1 MGICW
6 SEPPVQP
13 VQQQQQVT
21 YVQYK
26 YCKACGAMC
35 NYNAE
40 LCQRC
45 FQRSAME
52 TVKPS
57 PSAPPYNP
65 PYIAPQTYGYPP
77 QPQSYAYYPQYMAQQ
92 PQQRQG
98 QISTAGAVVGGFMLG
113 SIMED
118 VMDPM

>member
-13 VQQQQQVT
+13 VQQQVT

-45 FQRSAME
+45 FQNSALK
-52 TVKPS
+52 TINPS
-57 PSAPPYNP
+57 PSAPPYV
-65 PYIAPQTYGYPP
+65 APQNYGYPP
-77 QPQSYAYYPQYMAQQ
+77 QPTYAYYPQYIVQQ
-92 PQQRQG
+92 PQQQR
-98 QISTAGAVVGGFMLG
+98 ISTAGAVVGGVVLG
-113 SIMED
+113 SILED
-118 VMDPM
+118 MMDPN